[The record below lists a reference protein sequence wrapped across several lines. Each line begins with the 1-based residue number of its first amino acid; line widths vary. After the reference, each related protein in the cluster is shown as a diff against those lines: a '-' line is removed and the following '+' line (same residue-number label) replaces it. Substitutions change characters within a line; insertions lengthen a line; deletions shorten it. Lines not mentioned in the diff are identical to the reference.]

1 LTGVIGT
8 RTLRRPGAGTGRTNL
23 AAVEK
28 TLRSLKPGAL
38 APLYAQA
45 CQVVVELRKKDEKT
59 HTVPAMYFKNSISQ
73 RKLNASLAGTNEV

>member
-1 LTGVIGT
+1 M
-8 RTLRRPGAGTGRTNL
+8 GANLMSDKWGHTNL